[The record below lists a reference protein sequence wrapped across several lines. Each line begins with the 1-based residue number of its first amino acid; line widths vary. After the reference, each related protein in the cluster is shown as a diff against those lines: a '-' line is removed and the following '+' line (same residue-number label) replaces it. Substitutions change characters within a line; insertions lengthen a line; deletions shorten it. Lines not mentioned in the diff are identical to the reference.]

1 MNSNNFSRT
10 DVKIKNLCFC
20 AVFAALTCVC
30 TFISIPLPIGYFN
43 LGDTM
48 VLTGAWCL
56 GPTFGFISA
65 ALGSALADVLMGYTL
80 YAPATAIIKG
90 LCALAAY
97 SVYLLFKKAVSNKRL
112 DLIPR
117 ALAAIV
123 GEAIMVLGYFFFEA
137 VILSYGMGAVAS
149 IPGNCLQ
156 GLCGVIGSVLLT
168 AAISKTRIAK
178 LFPRLNKNI

>member
-1 MNSNNFSRT
+1 MNSNNFKRT

-97 SVYLLFKKAVSNKRL
+97 WLYTVIKRAISKRGL
-112 DLIPR
+112 DFLPR
-117 ALAAIV
+117 ALAAVV
-123 GEAIMVLGYFFFEA
+123 GETIMVLGYFFFEA
-137 VILSYGMGAVAS
+137 VMLSYGMGASAS
-149 IPGNCLQ
+149 VPGNCLQ
-156 GLCGVIGSVLLT
+156 GICGVIGSVLLT
-168 AAISKTRIAK
+168 TAISKTRISK
-178 LFPRLNKNI
+178 LFPRLEKNI